1 MKKTIL
7 YSVLA
12 ALCLFARVSAQD
24 QPRPALTTGD
34 RLPDLTIS
42 NVQHYNTA
50 ELQLS
55 AFKGKA
61 IIIDFWATWCAPCVK
76 MIPKMDSLQKKYADQ
91 LQFISV
97 STQPAA
103 TVNQFIKRIEQQQNL
118 HLAVPSV
125 TDDRTLSALFP
136 YQYLPHYVWI
146 NKKGIVTN
154 FSSFDQVNEETIAAY
169 LKGIT
174 PEQKEMPEVTGV
186 TYDKSKPL
194 FFEGNGGEPKKLYA
208 HSILSGYVAG
218 LEVGTTVKVDS
229 VNGIKISARN
239 QTIAQLL
246 ETAYGYG
253 IKFAGE
259 KNVIYEVKD
268 RSALTSEL
276 IGQDYLNWL
285 NSGIAY
291 CYELHFPPGKVE
303 SAYPRMREDIAL
315 YFPQYQGKVEKRK
328 ATCMVLKRAS
338 GADKIQSKGG
348 QMTVEVDPIHASL
361 RNAYLNHLTGNM
373 DMMNNGKPVIND
385 TGYKNRIDLEISAP
399 LTDFEA
405 INKELARYDLR
416 FDKEIREIDFL
427 VIRDTPVVMATPAGA
442 KGGKP

>member
-12 ALCLFARVSAQD
+12 ALCLFTRANAQD
-24 QPRPALTTGD
+24 KPTQPVTIGD

-42 NVQHYNTA
+42 NVQHYQTPT
-50 ELQLS
+50 LQLS
-55 AFKGKA
+55 AFKGRA

-103 TVNQFIKRIEQQQNL
+103 TVNQFIKRIEQQQQL

-146 NKKGIVTN
+146 NQQGIVTN
-154 FSSFDQVNEETIAAY
+154 FTSFDQVNDETISAY
-169 LKGIT
+169 LKGIN
-174 PEQKEMPEVTGV
+174 PEQKEMPEVSEV
-186 TYDKSKPL
+186 TYDKNRPL
-194 FFEGNGGEPKKLYA
+194 FFEGNGGEPKQLFA
-208 HSILSGYVAG
+208 HSILSGYVPG

-229 VNGIKISARN
+229 SLGIKISARN
-239 QTIAQLL
+239 QSIGQLL

-253 IKFAGE
+253 ITFAGD
-259 KNVIYEVKD
+259 KNVIFEVKD
-268 RSALTSEL
+268 KSGLTSEL
-276 IGQDYLNWL
+276 IGRDYLNWL

-291 CYELHFPPGKVE
+291 CYELHFPPGKVG
-303 SAYPRMREDIAL
+303 SAYPRMREDMAV
-315 YFPQYQGKVEKRK
+315 YFPQYQAKVEKRK
-328 ATCMVLKRAS
+328 AACMVLKRTS

-348 QMTVEVDPIHASL
+348 QMTVEVDPVHASL
-361 RNAYLNHLTGNM
+361 KNAYLNHLTINM
-373 DMMNNGKPVIND
+373 DVMNNGKPVIND
-385 TGYKNRIDLEISAP
+385 TGYKNRIDLEINAS

-405 INKELARYDLR
+405 INRELARYDLR
-416 FDKEIREIDFL
+416 FDKEIREIQFL
-427 VIRDTPVVMATPAGA
+427 VIRDTPVSKATQG
-442 KGGKP
+442 KVQGGTP